1 MSTVQRSFN
10 WIGVI
15 LALACVAVILA
26 GNTEIVWQSEHG
38 GFPLSW
44 VLAAGAILA
53 FVATEFS
60 DSAAP
65 LLNEEEEL
73 GSQLSP
79 EWETAEVRN

>member
-1 MSTVQRSFN
+1 
-10 WIGVI
+10 
-15 LALACVAVILA
+15 
-26 GNTEIVWQSEHG
+26 
-38 GFPLSW
+38 LSW